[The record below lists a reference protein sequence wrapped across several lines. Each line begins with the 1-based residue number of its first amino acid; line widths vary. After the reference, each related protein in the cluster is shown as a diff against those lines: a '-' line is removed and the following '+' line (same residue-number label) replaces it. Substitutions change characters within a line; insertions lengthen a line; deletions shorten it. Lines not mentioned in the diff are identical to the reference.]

1 VNLPQHCY
9 SYDKVREQFGILHN
23 EELRDLYSPSR
34 GIRWAVKAA
43 SMGETRNEYRIL
55 VGKPLVRYPFGRP
68 KRILENINMDL
79 TETGCED
86 WRWMKL
92 NHCRVQ

>member
-1 VNLPQHCY
+1 
-9 SYDKVREQFGILHN
+9 
-23 EELRDLYSPSR
+23 
-34 GIRWAVKAA
+34 
-43 SMGETRNEYRIL
+43 MGETRNEYRIL